1 MAARVGLTGGI
12 GSGKSTVAKLFAD
25 RGVLVVDADVVARNV
40 TRPGTR
46 ALATI
51 VSRFGEGILKAD
63 GSLDRGALGRVVFAS
78 ADQRLWLENLLHPL
92 IRREMDSRASN
103 CTDPYCI
110 LEIPLLVETG
120 RQQDMDCV
128 IVVHCPREVRIAR
141 VIESRGM
148 RREDV
153 ERVMDQ
159 QATDEERLEAADHV
173 LDNDSDRETLASRFG
188 RVLMDLQRRFG

>member
-40 TRPGTR
+40 TRPGTS

-63 GSLDRGALGRVVFAS
+63 GSLDRGALGREVFAS
-78 ADQRLWLENLLHPL
+78 VDQRLWLENLLHPL

-103 CTDPYCI
+103 CTDPFCI

-128 IVVHCPREVRIAR
+128 IVVHCPREMRIAR
-141 VIESRGM
+141 VIEFRGM

-153 ERVMDQ
+153 EMVMDQ

-173 LDNDSDRETLASRFG
+173 LDNDSDRETLASRFD

>member
-25 RGVLVVDADVVARNV
+25 RGILVVDADVVARNV

-51 VSRFGEGILKAD
+51 VSRFGKGILKAD
-63 GSLDRGALGRVVFAS
+63 GSLDREALGRKVFS
-78 ADQRLWLENLLHPL
+78 SEDQRLWLENLLHPL
-92 IRREMDSRASN
+92 IRREMDNRASN
-103 CTDPYCI
+103 CTDPFCI

-128 IVVHCPREVRIAR
+128 IVVHCPREVRIVR
-141 VIESRGM
+141 LIESRGM
-148 RREDV
+148 SREDV
-153 ERVMDQ
+153 EQVMDQ
-159 QATDEERLEAADHV
+159 QATDEERLKAADFV
-173 LDNDSDRETLASRFG
+173 LNNDSDRETLASRFD

>member
-25 RGVLVVDADVVARNV
+25 RGVQVVDADAVAREV
-40 TRPGTR
+40 TRPGAK
-46 ALATI
+46 ALAMI

-63 GSLDRGALGRVVFAS
+63 GSLDRGALGREVFAS

-141 VIESRGM
+141 LIESRGM
-148 RREDV
+148 SREDV
-153 ERVMDQ
+153 EQVMDQ
-159 QATDEERLEAADHV
+159 QATDEERLKAANHV
-173 LDNDSDRETLASRFG
+173 LDNDSDQETLASRFD